1 MILNR
6 VNFFSKTLLNH
17 VDVDILIPTLPD
29 NDCLHATYD
38 AIYQPGRRWPC
49 LYLLHGALDDHS
61 CWLRHTAI
69 ERLAEAAG
77 MAVVMPSGQ
86 NGFYTK
92 ARYGLDYFT
101 FVTEELPQMV
111 CSTFPISGR
120 REDTYIAGPSMGGY
134 GATKCALRCPQQY
147 AAFADFSGAVD
158 PIELEPKMKAMGFGF
173 FRYDLIWGGVENLKN
188 TEDDVFY
195 LAQLHKDAPVKPDC
209 HIYCGLEDTANYG
222 MNVRLAET
230 LRNNGFSVAFTDGH
244 GLHDWVYWD
253 QCIADFL
260 QKIVRSRAETDS
272 TTVSSESSL

>member
-120 REDTYIAGPSMGGY
+120 REDTYIAGPSMCP
-134 GATKCALRCPQQY
+134 AVSAAIRRLRRFLRC
-147 AAFADFSGAVD
+147 
-158 PIELEPKMKAMGFGF
+158 
-173 FRYDLIWGGVENLKN
+173 GGP
-188 TEDDVFY
+188 
-195 LAQLHKDAPVKPDC
+195 H
-209 HIYCGLEDTANYG
+209 
-222 MNVRLAET
+222 
-230 LRNNGFSVAFTDGH
+230 
-244 GLHDWVYWD
+244 
-253 QCIADFL
+253 
-260 QKIVRSRAETDS
+260 
-272 TTVSSESSL
+272 